1 MTRNQFIEFLEEFR
15 KELKENKSDWENR
28 TLEDFLEAMQAYTT
42 DIQGF
47 YDNMKM
53 DINADE
59 PTWEN
64 FKTILKGAS
73 VYE

>member
-1 MTRNQFIEFLEEFR
+1 MTRIQFIEFLEEFR
-15 KELKENKSDWENR
+15 KDLRENTSDWENR
-28 TLEDFLEAMQAYTT
+28 TLEDFLEAMQAYTS
-42 DIQGF
+42 DVQGF

-53 DINADE
+53 DIDADE

-64 FKTILKGAS
+64 FKVILKGAR